1 MRVKFVIQTL
11 LLVFILSC
19 APFSQEVMRQVE
31 KDIAFEDVLKDPGL
45 FKGKVVLWGGV
56 IIETVNRPDAT
67 LIIVRQT
74 ELDFQKQPKE
84 MDRSQ
89 GRFIVRYEGFL
100 DPAIYSKDREVTVSG
115 AITGGEERLVGER
128 RYVYP
133 VIDARDIRL
142 WEKRKEGPY
151 YYDPWY
157 GGPYPYWGPYPYPY
171 GWRRHPYWW

>member
-1 MRVKFVIQTL
+1 MRVKFVIPTL

-19 APFSQEVMRQVE
+19 APFSQEVMREVE

-56 IIETVNRPDAT
+56 IIETVNRPDVT

-100 DPAIYSKDREVTVSG
+100 DPAIYSKDRELTVSG
-115 AITGGEERLVGER
+115 ALAGREERLVGER

-171 GWRRHPYWW
+171 GWRRYPYWW

>member
-1 MRVKFVIQTL
+1 MRVGFVTLSL
-11 LLVFILSC
+11 LLVFALSC
-19 APFSQEVMRQVE
+19 APFPPETMREVE

-56 IIETVNRPDAT
+56 IIETVNRPDVT
-67 LIIVRQT
+67 LIIVWQT

-84 MDRSQ
+84 PDRSQ

-100 DPAIYSKDREVTVSG
+100 DPAIYGKDRELTVSG
-115 AITGGEERLVGER
+115 TLAGGEERVIGER
-128 RYVYP
+128 RYMYP

>member
-1 MRVKFVIQTL
+1 MRLRYFIPIFVMLIA
-11 LLVFILSC
+11 SC
-19 APFSQEVMRQVE
+19 APFPPETMREIE

-56 IIETVNRPDAT
+56 IIETVNRPDVT

-74 ELDFQKQPKE
+74 ELDFQKQPK
-84 MDRSQ
+84 DLDKSA

-100 DPAIYSKDREVTVSG
+100 DPAIYSKDREMTVSG
-115 AITGGEERLVGER
+115 AIAGKEERLVGER
-128 RYVYP
+128 RYIYP

-142 WEKRKEGPY
+142 WEKRTEVPY

-157 GGPYPYWGPYPYPY
+157 WGSYPYWGPYPY
-171 GWRRHPYWW
+171 GWRHHPYWW